1 MPPADFLFFSLQQIL
16 TELVECERYRCTT
29 TALALFTRPL
39 DRCASP
45 FIIPLWLHPMFY
57 TKPSNGFLHNLKIKF
72 LFEDIERDPET
83 ETIRKGDFFLYSFA
97 VMNFI
102 MHHFGA
108 EIVSMELGQ
117 KMPAIRGHVDQDI
130 LW

>member
-1 MPPADFLFFSLQQIL
+1 
-16 TELVECERYRCTT
+16 
-29 TALALFTRPL
+29 
-39 DRCASP
+39 
-45 FIIPLWLHPMFY
+45 
-57 TKPSNGFLHNLKIKF
+57 
-72 LFEDIERDPET
+72 
-83 ETIRKGDFFLYSFA
+83 
-97 VMNFI
+97 MNFI